1 MFHWSAM
8 LILKILKI
16 VKQQHNSLEI
26 KLIAEELFFDTQQ
39 NNWLGKL
46 RAGYIIRGTQRQFSE
61 SISSEDDLRSRI
73 FWTLV

>member
-1 MFHWSAM
+1 M

-16 VKQQHNSLEI
+16 VKQQHNSFEI

-46 RAGYIIRGTQRQFSE
+46 RV
-61 SISSEDDLRSRI
+61 DNL
-73 FWTLV
+73 L

>member
-39 NNWLGKL
+39 NNWLG
-46 RAGYIIRGTQRQFSE
+46 
-61 SISSEDDLRSRI
+61 I
-73 FWTLV
+73 FNHEGGHTACIFYNTDIVLT

>member
-1 MFHWSAM
+1 MFQWSAM

-26 KLIAEELFFDTQQ
+26 KLIAEELFFDTLVQQ

-46 RAGYIIRGTQRQFSE
+46 RAGYQGHPKTIFRKYMFE
-61 SISSEDDLRSRI
+61 SWFEI
-73 FWTLV
+73 

>member
-39 NNWLGKL
+39 NNGLGKL
-46 RAGYIIRGTQRQFSE
+46 RADYQGHPKTILGKYMLGRWFEI
-61 SISSEDDLRSRI
+61 
-73 FWTLV
+73 